1 MSKWNVDEV
10 MNITLF
16 HVTQPT
22 ATGLVPRML
31 GVRMVAA
38 AQVSKPLNPPSA
50 DSLYPGENKAV

>member
-1 MSKWNVDEV
+1 MDEV